1 MNEQTLVAV
10 YTTAAH
16 ADAAIRDLKAASVP
30 AGSISQHT
38 QQAAGTHSTTPVR
51 EEGFWSK
58 LFGTESQHDSTLYE
72 QSIASGSTVVSV
84 KIQENQFDRVSAIL
98 EKHDPIDIEE
108 NEYSAQSSTTRL
120 GGAAAAGTSTSSFR
134 SNETSGAGSS
144 ASGSHATGASHLTE
158 TSGSRTTETAGSRV
172 NEAASSL
179 AQGAAALGTSAK
191 AKLGA
196 AGEETL
202 QLAEEALSV
211 GKRAVEGGATRI
223 RKYVVSTPVEEQVRL
238 RDEKVTIERRPVTDG
253 RPVAGESFA
262 DKTIEMRETR
272 EEAVVSKEARV
283 KEEIGLRKE
292 AAERVE
298 TVKDNV
304 RREEVDIQKGE
315 KLHTG
320 SRTETEKAG
329 YRTETDKSLL
339 PGSRDTKSH

>member
-72 QSIASGSTVVSV
+72 QSIAAGSTVVSV
-84 KIQENQFDRVSAIL
+84 KIQDNQFDRISAIL

-108 NEYSAQSSTTRL
+108 NEYSTQSSTTRL

-144 ASGSHATGASHLTE
+144 ATGTSRLTE
-158 TSGSRTTETAGSRV
+158 TSGSRTSETAGSRV
-172 NEAASSL
+172 NDAASSL

-191 AKLGA
+191 AKLGT

-211 GKRAVEGGATRI
+211 GKRAVQGGATRI

-238 RDEKVTIERRPVTDG
+238 RDEKVTIERR
-253 RPVAGESFA
+253 
-262 DKTIEMRETR
+262 
-272 EEAVVSKEARV
+272 
-283 KEEIGLRKE
+283 
-292 AAERVE
+292 
-298 TVKDNV
+298 
-304 RREEVDIQKGE
+304 
-315 KLHTG
+315 
-320 SRTETEKAG
+320 
-329 YRTETDKSLL
+329 
-339 PGSRDTKSH
+339 